1 MANEVLIASAKEIS
15 AKSYAPYSGYHVGA
29 AVLGS
34 DGNVYTGCNFENIS
48 FSVSLCAERSAI
60 AKMVSAGCREF
71 TEAAVCTQ
79 DSGTPCGA
87 CLQVFYEFVTDPS
100 KVKVHC
106 IANSTN
112 EIRTYFLSE
121 LLPHGF
127 HTDIVAKQPNA

>member
-1 MANEVLIASAKEIS
+1 MTNELLVKAAKEAS
-15 AKSYAPYSGYHVGA
+15 MKSYAPYSGYHVGS

-34 DGNVYTGCNFENIS
+34 DGNIYNGCNFENIS

-60 AKMVSAGCREF
+60 AKMISAGCREF
-71 TEAAVCTQ
+71 VEAVVCTQ

-100 KVKVHC
+100 KVKIHC
-106 IANSTN
+106 FAINSN
-112 EIRTYFLSE
+112 EIRTYFLNE

-127 HTDIVAKQPNA
+127 HTENVPKQLNP